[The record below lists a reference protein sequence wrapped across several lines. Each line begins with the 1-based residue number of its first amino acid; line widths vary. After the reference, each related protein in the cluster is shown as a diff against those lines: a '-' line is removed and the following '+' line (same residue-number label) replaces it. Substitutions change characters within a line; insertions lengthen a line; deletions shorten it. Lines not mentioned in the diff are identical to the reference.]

1 MTVTSLTRPGAVAT
15 DPPAPAPRDIPAVDN
30 DPATLVVNVQIAV
43 PSGTPA
49 ADRVIALARRLQA
62 LAADDVTSARVSTTI
77 SVVLDS
83 VETEVRGNP
92 TPMPVPVSP
101 APAPRPVSSILDE
114 DQALAVAL
122 ASVEPFV
129 GAGLSSVDEADLVL
143 YPERRVALLDGEPL
157 EFTRREY
164 DLLLYLIENGGRVL
178 NRMQLLSQVW
188 GYPYLGGE
196 RTVDVHVRRLRAK
209 LGGRGPQLHTVR
221 GVGYRL
227 DRLERA
233 AVVREGALTA

>member
-1 MTVTSLTRPGAVAT
+1 VPAERDRQAGTRAARPLA
-15 DPPAPAPRDIPAVDN
+15 AVDP
-30 DPATLVVNVQIAV
+30 DPAMLVVNVQIAV

-49 ADRVIALARRLQA
+49 AERVVALARRLQA
-62 LAADDVTSARVSTTI
+62 LAADDVASARVSTTV

-83 VETEVRGNP
+83 VDSDVRGRA
-92 TPMPVPVSP
+92 TLAPV
-101 APAPRPVSSILDE
+101 PAPRVDVSPSAAALGADVGE
-114 DQALAVAL
+114 HALAAAL

-129 GAGLSSVDEADLVL
+129 TPSLSTMDDAELVL
-143 YPERRVALLDGEPL
+143 FPERRVALIDGDSV

-209 LGGRGPQLHTVR
+209 LAGRGPQIHTVR

-227 DRLERA
+227 DHLDRA
-233 AVVREGALTA
+233 AVVREQALTA

>member
-1 MTVTSLTRPGAVAT
+1 MTVTSLSRPSARTSDDA
-15 DPPAPAPRDIPAVDN
+15 APRALSAVDT

-62 LAADDVTSARVSTTI
+62 LAADDVASARVSTTV

-83 VETEVRGNP
+83 VENETAARP
-92 TPMPVPVSP
+92 SLMPVPVSP
-101 APAPRPVSSILDE
+101 APAPTVPVAEDE
-114 DQALAVAL
+114 HVLAAAL
-122 ASVEPFV
+122 ASVDPIV
-129 GAGLSSVDEADLVL
+129 GAGLSNVDEADLVL

-164 DLLLYLIENGGRVL
+164 DLLLYLIDNGGRVL

-196 RTVDVHVRRLRAK
+196 RTVDVHVRRLRASSA
-209 LGGRGPQLHTVR
+209 TSSS
-221 GVGYRL
+221 
-227 DRLERA
+227 
-233 AVVREGALTA
+233 